1 MKDKLLSSRH
11 RLAIYIEKLKGLSP
25 LDKLNQ
31 GYSYVSDEKG
41 RTVTDIDRISLG
53 DRLQI
58 HVKIGR
64 MEAEVTAKYPVN
76 EQIIMQGD

>member
-1 MKDKLLSSRH
+1 M
-11 RLAIYIEKLKGLSP
+11 
-25 LDKLNQ
+25 
-31 GYSYVSDEKG
+31 
-41 RTVTDIDRISLG
+41 TDIDRISLG

-58 HVKIGR
+58 HVKNGR